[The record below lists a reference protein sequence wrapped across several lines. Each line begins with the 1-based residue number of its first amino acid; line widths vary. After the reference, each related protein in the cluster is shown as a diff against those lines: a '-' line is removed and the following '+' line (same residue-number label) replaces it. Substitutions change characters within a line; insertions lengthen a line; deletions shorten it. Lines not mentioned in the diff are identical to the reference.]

1 MLRVTVELWPGGMVS
16 GRRVIATADIG
27 RVKNGALADY
37 KVALEE
43 DPLDTVGDIAV
54 VRFSRVLTRI
64 EKTATYLAPNVLY
77 CLWKVQYCGAP
88 VQ

>member
-1 MLRVTVELWPGGMVS
+1 MLRATVELWPGGRES
-16 GRRVIATADIG
+16 RRRVIATAKIG

-37 KVALEE
+37 EIALKE

-54 VRFSRVLTRI
+54 VRFSRVLTRT
-64 EKTATYLAPNVLY
+64 EKAATHLAPYVLY
-77 CLWKVQYCGAP
+77 FLRKVQYCETP